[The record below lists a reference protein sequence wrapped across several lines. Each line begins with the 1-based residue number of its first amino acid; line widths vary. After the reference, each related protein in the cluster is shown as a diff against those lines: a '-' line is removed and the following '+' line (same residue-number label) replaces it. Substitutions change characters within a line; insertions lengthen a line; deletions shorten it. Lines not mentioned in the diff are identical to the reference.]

1 MIASGMDQCSFMQH
15 PDIERWWP
23 TSGYQVQRRAAHAH
37 ESVSTRFRHLTGGMP
52 MNMFQRLMPHI
63 AVRIAQMVKLLDIDT
78 GSSQ

>member
-1 MIASGMDQCSFMQH
+1 
-15 PDIERWWP
+15 
-23 TSGYQVQRRAAHAH
+23 
-37 ESVSTRFRHLTGGMP
+37 